1 MLPEVQG
8 RPGGG
13 GASLPGAGAAQST
26 CRPPAEVS
34 DAAPGQPGVPSG
46 SREQPAR
53 PHRPRSTHPTSQ
65 HVRKGNECSRACLP
79 FYGPVLAPDD
89 SHLPFQVR
97 GHQLSRIRVQ
107 ARTAYLPGAL
117 GLSSRRTR
125 SRAVGG
131 TDLGTRSPVLGAVV
145 LVGPGSRGGSGGRSG
160 TRCGPR
166 SAWNPAR
173 DTGHGAGGPQTPSGS
188 CFPPAGS
195 RGQRLRTATF
205 SSSKHGGSSEAG
217 S

>member
-8 RPGGG
+8 RPGG
-13 GASLPGAGAAQST
+13 ASLPRAGAAQST
-26 CRPPAEVS
+26 CHPPAEGS
-34 DAAPGQPGVPSG
+34 DAAPGQPSVPSG

-89 SHLPFQVR
+89 GHLPFQVR

-125 SRAVGG
+125 SRRWAAL
-131 TDLGTRSPVLGAVV
+131 TWAPVHQFSGPLCSWGLGAAGA
-145 LVGPGSRGGSGGRSG
+145 LEAEVGHAVDPQ
-160 TRCGPR
+160 

-173 DTGHGAGGPQTPSGS
+173 DTGHRAGGPQTPSGS

-195 RGQRLRTATF
+195 RGQRLRTAAYSF
-205 SSSKHGGSSEAG
+205 SKHGGSSEAG